1 LAIGEKYLISSMFL
15 MKYKSKTEINNSSKI
30 VKKQMLVLEG
40 NLKTNTIK
48 TTNKKNSF
56 VLTNL

>member
-1 LAIGEKYLISSMFL
+1 MFL